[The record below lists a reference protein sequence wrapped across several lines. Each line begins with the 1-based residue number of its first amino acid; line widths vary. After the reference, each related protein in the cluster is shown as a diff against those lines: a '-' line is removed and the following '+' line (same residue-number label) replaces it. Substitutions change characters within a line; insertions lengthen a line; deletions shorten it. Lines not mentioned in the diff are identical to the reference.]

1 LSSKKILIGKEAIKA
16 HIGVTT
22 DHVVDTLVRIGL
34 PVTFINGR
42 WFSSVDALDRWM
54 TEFFIANRGKT
65 IDTRNGAELPRDHEL
80 SSL

>member
-1 LSSKKILIGKEAIKA
+1 VSSKKILIGKEAIKT

-22 DHVVDTLVRIGL
+22 DHVIDTLVRIGL

-54 TEFFIANRGKT
+54 TEFFIANRGKA
-65 IDTRNGAELPRDHEL
+65 IDTRNGLYMPTDYECKT
-80 SSL
+80 